1 MTAVQRELFA
11 QLQAAI
17 PKEDKTRK
25 VYSSEEFTKINKAV
39 LRFEAAKEIFNVPE
53 KSRRSG
59 TPVADPNAL
68 VMDDVLED
76 PYYPNTDGTE
86 DVGKHSEEEVQDRK
100 RKAREEMIQ
109 MTKEAKEKQPPVIDH
124 AKKAE
129 QVESNWTQGMPKRDS
144 PAPNSGWPEIAEPA
158 RHANDRERQRDR
170 SNGRSSRND
179 RPSRYGRPR
188 SRSRSPPRQWR
199 GRRSRSRSP
208 PRHRQGRRSRSR
220 SPGMQQRGKR
230 SHSRSR
236 SRSPRVKLMTSRIKA
251 PELKSFDREEIVAF
265 VKKREQYET
274 ELRAEAQMQGFSY
287 KGHAR
292 RWVDSVDRDMLETAC
307 DIIWGCKV
315 EELSEETFK
324 AHVMK
329 IIETRPT
336 TWEATESDMK
346 RALRDVKLK
355 LDGAIHGKALS
366 FLNDVRRVIKTEC
379 LSESLKDIETRK
391 LFMKAVISRITPVD
405 LSQRV
410 HDVFILKKRDYTLP
424 ELFEVMK
431 EQMNRTLDAEAIL
444 MHREGCRK
452 RERTDEKPS
461 DTHKRHRSEH
471 RSKYGPPHGRSA
483 TPPAAQ
489 RSKQEELRANTRQ
502 NQGAS
507 HYGPSNNKP
516 QVTFEDHGAKGLC

>member
-1 MTAVQRELFA
+1 MRTIGKDSVTDPMGDRRAMTDPVVTEDHDLDPAVHQDRGEDEDLDLEAHQDSGVADDPDHEAHQDIDRADDRDLAVQECSNVASAPIRA
-11 QLQAAI
+11 
-17 PKEDKTRK
+17 PVR
-25 VYSSEEFTKINKAV
+25 AV
-39 LRFEAAKEIFNVPE
+39 
-53 KSRRSG
+53 
-59 TPVADPNAL
+59 
-68 VMDDVLED
+68 
-76 PYYPNTDGTE
+76 
-86 DVGKHSEEEVQDRK
+86 H
-100 RKAREEMIQ
+100 
-109 MTKEAKEKQPPVIDH
+109 
-124 AKKAE
+124 
-129 QVESNWTQGMPKRDS
+129 
-144 PAPNSGWPEIAEPA
+144 
-158 RHANDRERQRDR
+158 
-170 SNGRSSRND
+170 
-179 RPSRYGRPR
+179 
-188 SRSRSPPRQWR
+188 
-199 GRRSRSRSP
+199 
-208 PRHRQGRRSRSR
+208 
-220 SPGMQQRGKR
+220 
-230 SHSRSR
+230 
-236 SRSPRVKLMTSRIKA
+236 
-251 PELKSFDREEIVAF
+251 SFDREEIVAF